1 MESVRVQVHTMVNS
15 GTRVCPTKPP
25 VSGFNSQ
32 RSMNMTIRIDR
43 YETVLENG
51 RITYYAIAGKK
62 KYPMPEAFKDM
73 YDDSHLAIRE
83 AHNDRPE
90 MYGIPTT
97 DYYIPLFTGVT
108 CDE

>member
-1 MESVRVQVHTMVNS
+1 
-15 GTRVCPTKPP
+15 
-25 VSGFNSQ
+25 
-32 RSMNMTIRIDR
+32 MNMTISIDR
-43 YETVLENG
+43 YDTVLENG

-108 CDE
+108 RHE